1 MSIIFQVSYKK
12 IRRGKKDNHINFKHL
27 LTYIISKSVGKQG
40 IFTYPNTLQLGRL
53 MVQPLH
59 RGLDSI

>member
-1 MSIIFQVSYKK
+1 M
-12 IRRGKKDNHINFKHL
+12 HINFKHL

-40 IFTYPNTLQLGRL
+40 IFAYPNTLQLGMK

-59 RGLDSI
+59 RRLDNI